1 MSHSFEVKTWFFFK
15 SNQKN
20 DLNSVCITKNFELCV
35 SVLTWQLKLQFW
47 FTIRNALLIGN
58 IKIRKI
64 SFDKN
69 HDHAHWSRFSIT
81 NISSHWKTS
90 YFYFSRLGKSCPE
103 MSLIMRTRLVKGD
116 SLVLYLTVHWNHLVL
131 CSPIP
136 SHDSIFLCV

>member
-20 DLNSVCITKNFELCV
+20 DLNKEFWALCIGFN
-35 SVLTWQLKLQFW
+35 LTTETPILVHYKKCL
-47 FTIRNALLIGN
+47 TVLIGN

-90 YFYFSRLGKSCPE
+90 YFYFSRLGKSCLE

-116 SLVLYLTVHWNHLVL
+116 SLVLYLTVHWNHLVW